1 MKKLLSLTLA
11 LVMLLGMVAV
21 VNAEG
26 PTKLTLWTFI
36 DQHATFYK
44 TMAEKWNQE
53 NPDRAVELE
62 ATVLGY
68 DDMHN
73 KLKIA
78 LQSGIGAPD
87 MCDVEL
93 GQFPN
98 VLLGEPQLL
107 VLNDYMKDYLPTV
120 VTSRLEIYAKNGN
133 YYGVPTHVG
142 ATVAFYNVELLEAA
156 GIDYK
161 TIVTWDD
168 WAAAGLKLKAAN
180 PDVYM
185 GNVETTTNWQTSL
198 MLTQQSAGFQDNS
211 NPDDPKVTVDT
222 PEMLKAITTQQQ
234 WLKDG
239 IALVCPG
246 GQVDTEEGKAM
257 VNSGICATVIM
268 PEWYMS
274 RFVDEI
280 PDMAGKYAIAPAPV
294 FEAGQPRSIGLGG
307 TGTVVTLTAADKD
320 LAADYLAWAKLS
332 DYGET
337 MIWEVMGFDPVNT
350 SIWTDNAI
358 THNPENKFNKY
369 FLTNVFDTLNEI
381 KDEIM
386 FLPSTSISPNINS
399 YVGSTLWN
407 NLYID
412 MLDAAEELK
421 TAQETIEGDIF

>member
-21 VNAEG
+21 VNAEE

-142 ATVAFYNVELLEAA
+142 ATVAFYNVELLDAA

-180 PDVYM
+180 PDLEFFTGYYPETGMLLRQKREM
-185 GNVETTTNWQTSL
+185 GWNVPMMGGDAANHQEL
-198 MLTQQSAGFQDNS
+198 VKIAGNEAATGYFVISPPLPQDM
-211 NPDDPKVTVDT
+211 DT
-222 PEMLKAITTQQQ
+222 PEAKEFLKAFKAKYNTVPVSVWAVLAGDAFKVIEGALEAGKDTPKAMAA
-234 WLKDG
+234 WLKELKG
-239 IALVCPG
+239 MPG
-246 GQVDTEEGKAM
+246 L
-257 VNSGICATVIM
+257 SGN
-268 PEWYMS
+268 
-274 RFVDEI
+274 
-280 PDMAGKYAIAPAPV
+280 
-294 FEAGQPRSIGLGG
+294 L
-307 TGTVVTLTAADKD
+307 
-320 LAADYLAWAKLS
+320 
-332 DYGET
+332 
-337 MIWEVMGFDPVNT
+337 GFDAKG
-350 SIWTDNAI
+350 DR
-358 THNPENKFNKY
+358 
-369 FLTNVFDTLNEI
+369 
-381 KDEIM
+381 
-386 FLPSTSISPNINS
+386 
-399 YVGSTLWN
+399 VG
-407 NLYID
+407 
-412 MLDAAEELK
+412 
-421 TAQETIEGDIF
+421 